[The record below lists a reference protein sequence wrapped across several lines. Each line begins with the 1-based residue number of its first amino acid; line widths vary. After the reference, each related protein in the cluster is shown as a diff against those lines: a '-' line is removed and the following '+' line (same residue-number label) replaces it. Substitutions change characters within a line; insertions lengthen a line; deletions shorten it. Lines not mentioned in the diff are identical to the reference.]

1 MSELD
6 KNDGKIEQNGA
17 NYTTTSSGR
26 YDYSKDSVWSFKTT
40 EIKEREKLLQSA
52 YKAAVNGTQLITDD
66 GEIVPVPEYKQSE
79 NQLK

>member
-1 MSELD
+1 MDIDRKEELLRE
-6 KNDGKIEQNGA
+6 KLEKIDALE
-17 NYTTTSSGR
+17 
-26 YDYSKDSVWSFKTT
+26 K

-79 NQLK
+79 KSIKITFKK